1 MNTYRILT
9 MLVCAAATIN
19 VTAVRA
25 ELPTLLGGHQKSG
38 WFVGGD
44 AGYVI
49 HTFDIST
56 TSSDGLSTEEVSSR
70 AKGGSVNLV
79 GGYRIPMSS
88 WFSASLRVH
97 GGLSGAERETRTAEP
112 ATLTYAIPYNYGAAL
127 IPEIHPGRFQKIAS
141 LFAILEGGQGYVE
154 ASKISAGSTSYD
166 EGEWLTSYSVGV
178 GSRIALA
185 NRLELSLIYKYTG
198 YDSFTWSTVPTDE
211 SPSKTITGY
220 FSTISYLVGLAYRF

>member
-1 MNTYRILT
+1 MNTYRTLT
-9 MLVCAAATIN
+9 MLVCAVAT
-19 VTAVRA
+19 VGAVRA
-25 ELPTLLGGHQKSG
+25 ELPTLLGGHQKPG
-38 WFVGGD
+38 WFAGVDG
-44 AGYVI
+44 GYVI
-49 HTFDIST
+49 HTFDIET
-56 TSSDGLSTEEVSSR
+56 TSSDGVSTEQTTDR
-70 AKGGSVNLV
+70 AKGGSVSLV

-211 SPSKTITGY
+211 SPSKTITGD